1 VAWVVLRTVI
11 EEKAVSDAVDRF
23 SVTFSRFDEAWDAL
37 RWLLARDPAQKNA
50 ARYLDE
56 GVSQRSMVYVQ
67 AGDPIAR
74 TPDIWVVYTYTDGTV
89 TIMGINAVE
98 ARAEEGD

>member
-1 VAWVVLRTVI
+1 
-11 EEKAVSDAVDRF
+11 
-23 SVTFSRFDEAWDAL
+23 
-37 RWLLARDPAQKNA
+37 
-50 ARYLDE
+50 
-56 GVSQRSMVYVQ
+56 MVYVQ